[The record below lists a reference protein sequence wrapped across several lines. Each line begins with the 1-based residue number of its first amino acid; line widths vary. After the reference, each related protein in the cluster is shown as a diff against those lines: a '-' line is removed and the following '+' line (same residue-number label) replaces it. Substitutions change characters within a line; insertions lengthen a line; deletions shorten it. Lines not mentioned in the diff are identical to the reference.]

1 MKWPNFEV
9 CIAEKYDIVQ
19 EIVKPQR
26 TRKTNYMYT
35 VYSWHF
41 VHVQRTRLEHYAYML
56 FDEDASLQIFSKIQY
71 KNSHYQIS
79 QLKPAD
85 TRTYRKK

>member
-35 VYSWHF
+35 VF
-41 VHVQRTRLEHYAYML
+41 VALCTRA
-56 FDEDASLQIFSKIQY
+56 A
-71 KNSHYQIS
+71 N
-79 QLKPAD
+79 A
-85 TRTYRKK
+85 TRTLLLHVI